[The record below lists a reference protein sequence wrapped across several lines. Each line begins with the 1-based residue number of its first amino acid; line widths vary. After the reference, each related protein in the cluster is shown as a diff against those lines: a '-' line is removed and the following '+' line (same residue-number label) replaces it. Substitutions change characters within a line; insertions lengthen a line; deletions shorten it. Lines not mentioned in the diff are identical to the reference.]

1 MFDLAVILDR
11 LEGVRSTG
19 GKHRAKCPAH
29 GSKGLTLAV
38 TLGRDD
44 LPLIHCFAGCEPE
57 QVLAA
62 VGLSWT
68 DVYPPRNGAA
78 AQVVQ
83 PSYSLAAERVA
94 RDLWRQ
100 AERYGI
106 PFVDLVNARFADE
119 LPEAGYDVFQRP
131 DAKERDRTRRE
142 VLSVKLGRLP
152 TGAELARRALAG
164 RWSYEQLRH
173 EARTLDAEQVRAVV
187 AEVCAARISEIP
199 EPIERHAP
207 PLPVK
212 RARHNED

>member
-1 MFDLAVILDR
+1 MFDLALILDR

-68 DVYPPRNGAA
+68 DVYPPRNGTA

-100 AERYGI
+100 AEDYGI
-106 PFVDLVNARFADE
+106 PFVDLVNARFADD
-119 LPEAGYDVFQRP
+119 LPPEVETP
-131 DAKERDRTRRE
+131 TPKERDRTRRE
-142 VLSVKLGRLP
+142 VLSVLLGRLP
-152 TGAELARRALAG
+152 TVAELARRALAG

-212 RARHNED
+212 RARHYED